1 MRFRLMIGVMAV
13 AAASIVSAVGG
24 AASAHAAT
32 TCTWGGT
39 PVAPTGTTTNRPG
52 LTNFPA
58 PEPLR
63 FYATGDLAGNPG
75 CTGKLTFIGEMAA
88 GSTCAAIT
96 FEANAIGLPGV
107 DRVVGESAF
116 GLAPARLYDKQ
127 GNVVGSEN
135 SQFFNNAPFEAC
147 NTPEGFTEGTFTS
160 VIELF

>member
-1 MRFRLMIGVMAV
+1 MRFRLTIGLLAV
-13 AAASIVSAVGG
+13 TAAWILSAAEG
-24 AASAHAAT
+24 AASAQASM

-52 LTNFPA
+52 LTNLPSA
-58 PEPLR
+58 EPSR
-63 FYATGDLAGNPG
+63 FYATGDLAGDPG

-107 DRVVGESAF
+107 TRVAGVSAF
-116 GLAPARLYDKQ
+116 GFAPARLYDKE

-135 SQFFNNAPFEAC
+135 AQFFNNAPFDAC
-147 NTPEGFTEGTFTS
+147 NTPEGFTEGSFTS